1 MHEDQGGDV
10 HSAFASR
17 SWGVFLEEGAPPGP
31 AITFTCPLT
40 LQHAPLTNA
49 TQIKIK
55 DFRTMHKTDVIY
67 GNRGSE
73 PVSTLTWC
81 FPANVEPGVAVL
93 EVAPNRDGTLLP
105 PMQGVLIPEE
115 TNAEE
120 GLPDDARC
128 QRLTLPA
135 PLAPGEQTIVAAASI
150 VVGQLEAYPASA
162 PAGTPP
168 LARLLD
174 SAAFYS
180 PYPVEY
186 QTLKVD
192 PPSPP
197 RDLEAPGI
205 RVVKSDKAVALWLNE
220 RDNQVSVLPPF
231 THKPFFV
238 QFEAGSGFAL
248 GKSVDITYTIES
260 SGEARVDEEYSLVR
274 RRVAF

>member
-1 MHEDQGGDV
+1 
-10 HSAFASR
+10 
-17 SWGVFLEEGAPPGP
+17 
-31 AITFTCPLT
+31 
-40 LQHAPLTNA
+40 
-49 TQIKIK
+49 
-55 DFRTMHKTDVIY
+55 MHKTDVIY

-105 PMQGVLIPEE
+105 PMQGALIPEE
-115 TNAEE
+115 TNEEE

-135 PLAPGEQTIVAAASI
+135 PVAPGEQTIVAAASI

-186 QTLKVD
+186 QTLKLD
-192 PPSPP
+192 LPSPA

-205 RVVKSDKAVALWLNE
+205 RVVKSDKTVALWLNE
-220 RDNQVSVLPPF
+220 RDDQVSVLPPF

-238 QFEAGSGFAL
+238 QFEAGSSFAL
-248 GKSVDITYTIES
+248 GKSVDITYTVES

-274 RRVAF
+274 RHAVLEERAGDFFWGGGDKTFMLLLMGYGTPLCCVVW